1 MASIPLNQLTI
12 KQATPPQVE
21 LSRRLTWAE
30 WNRGRSVEEYLRQ
43 DAEMDKYSFCTNN
56 RYFTWVLV
64 PRNEPD
70 TLAFLSSCETYRR
83 NVVVK
88 HEEGAGG
95 TTGYGIASVF
105 TRPEFRGKGYAAHMM
120 RLLHWVLAP
129 HQLLPQFPHENW
141 GPPPAQTFGDAA
153 VSVLYSDI
161 GRFYERCGPI
171 PDAPGWTSTPR
182 HSAIWTVDENGE
194 LSQLTQVRWLDEQL
208 VEDFLREDDNMI
220 TKELNVSSDP
230 EPRFTFLPG
239 DNQVAFQIKRYLI
252 SLEDTK
258 AEPPKVF
265 GVSVPQSSLQASDP
279 GSTGENDK
287 SGLKSAFAVWTF
299 EPKPLPSRLIICRL
313 RVTPE
318 TFPSILDA
326 AHSEARKAGVQI
338 VEAWNLP
345 EELQKV
351 VESTGGKTV
360 EREDHWPCMAWYGI
374 NAVPGSIGWRQTI
387 KWTNNEK

>member
-1 MASIPLNQLTI
+1 MTVCS
-12 KQATPPQVE
+12 
-21 LSRRLTWAE
+21 
-30 WNRGRSVEEYLRQ
+30 
-43 DAEMDKYSFCTNN
+43 
-56 RYFTWVLV
+56 
-64 PRNEPD
+64 
-70 TLAFLSSCETYRR
+70 YRR

-88 HEEGAGG
+88 HEGGAKE

-105 TRPEFRGKGYAAHMM
+105 TRPEFRRKGYAAHMM

-129 HQLLPQFPHENW
+129 HQLLPRFPHESW
-141 GPPPAQTFGDAA
+141 GPPPAQTFGDAS

-161 GRFYERCGPI
+161 GGFYERCGPT
-171 PDAPGWTSTPR
+171 PDTPGWTSTPR
-182 HSAIWTVDENGE
+182 QSTIWTVDAKGE
-194 LSQLTQVRWLDEQL
+194 LSQRTQVRWLDEHL
-208 VEDFLREDDNMI
+208 VEDLLREDDSMI

-239 DNQVAFQIKRYLI
+239 DSQVAFQIKRYLI
-252 SLEDTK
+252 SLEDTE

-265 GVSVPQSSLQASDP
+265 GVSVPQAPLQALDP
-279 GSTGENDK
+279 GSTGENEE

-326 AHSEARKAGVQI
+326 AHSAARKAGVQI
-338 VEAWNLP
+338 IEAWNLP

-351 VESTGGKTV
+351 VESTGGKIV
-360 EREDHWPCMAWYGI
+360 EREDHWPCLAWYGI
-374 NAVPGSIGWRQTI
+374 NAVPGSIDWRQTI